1 MIESDPVVRGVYLV
15 TWARSGGD
23 ERDRRWEADL
33 LNQSPVLSSS
43 RNTLLFVAPAR
54 SAGAELTRKVAL
66 RALAKKQLRLG
77 SFGIFV
83 PACLFGTTPFRKTT
97 ARRMLHPEVLTD
109 DRFAGR
115 LNACFWVLFHRHSC
129 AGWSRRLS
137 FVTRF
142 ASRVPSSCARSVG
155 RPRHLPESKI
165 AILRGSCMQLGRSD
179 MCCSFGEHT

>member
-54 SAGAELTRKVAL
+54 SAGAELTHKVAL

-83 PACLFGTTPFRKTT
+83 PACPFGTTLEECYT
-97 ARRMLHPEVLTD
+97 
-109 DRFAGR
+109 
-115 LNACFWVLFHRHSC
+115 
-129 AGWSRRLS
+129 
-137 FVTRF
+137 
-142 ASRVPSSCARSVG
+142 
-155 RPRHLPESKI
+155 
-165 AILRGSCMQLGRSD
+165 LG
-179 MCCSFGEHT
+179 F